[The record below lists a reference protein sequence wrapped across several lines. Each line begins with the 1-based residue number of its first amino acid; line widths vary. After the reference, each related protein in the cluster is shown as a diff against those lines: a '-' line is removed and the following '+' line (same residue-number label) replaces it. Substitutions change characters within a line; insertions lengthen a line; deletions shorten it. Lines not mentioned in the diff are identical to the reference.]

1 MAETASSGLATTFL
15 SAGKIESRERYLR
28 FERLGE
34 YFTWIALILGFLVL
48 QLPFGS
54 ELDHPTIYFLMAAI
68 ATYAIFWYRLIP
80 KKYSGRTKHFI
91 SNLFTVIFLSFLI
104 HYTNGVQGYTIFL
117 YFLVGLSTGMS
128 MPITHTVIIVL
139 FTIMLIFGE
148 AFLTSVGSLATN
160 LSLASLHSWA
170 LCLVVF
176 YGRAEAGE
184 ASMTKQCEEEIILE
198 KEKTLS
204 QLKDEFVFIISHE
217 LKLPVTAVKGYLDT
231 IFSQHGSSLN
241 SEARELL
248 QLTEVNSSRLN
259 KLLDDLMDISKIEQG
274 SLQVKLSDVSLQPLI
289 SEVLSN
295 LFIDARKKKISL
307 TQEGDLETGVKADP
321 DRLKE
326 VLTNLVGNA
335 IKYTPDGGR
344 VVVKVKKESGL
355 AKVSVTDNGLG
366 ISEEDQKH
374 LFEKFYRVEN
384 DQTRMVKGSG
394 LGLFITKQLVEKM
407 GGQIAVSSSVG
418 QGSTFYFTLPRY
430 RW

>member
-1 MAETASSGLATTFL
+1 MSETASSGLATSFL
-15 SAGKIESRERYLR
+15 SVGRIESKERYLR

-34 YFTWIALILGFLVL
+34 YFTWIALLLGFLVL
-48 QLPFGS
+48 QLPFAR
-54 ELDHPTIYFLMAAI
+54 ELDHPAIDRLMIAI
-68 ATYAIFWYRLIP
+68 GVSSFIWYRLIP
-80 KKYSGRTKHFI
+80 NKFSGRTKNFI
-91 SNLFTVIFLSFLI
+91 TSSATLLLIAFLV

-117 YFLVGLSTGMS
+117 YFLVNLSVGMS
-128 MPITHTVIIVL
+128 MPIIHTLVIVL
-139 FTIMLIFGE
+139 FTITLIFSE
-148 AFLTSVGSLATN
+148 AFLTPGATSTN
-160 LSLASLHSWA
+160 LSLATLHSWA

-184 ASMTKQCEEEIILE
+184 ASVAKQREEELILG

-204 QLKDEFVFIISHE
+204 ELKDEFVFIISHE
-217 LKLPVTAVKGYLDT
+217 LKLPITAVKGYIDT
-231 IFSQHGSSLN
+231 IFSQYSSSLN
-241 SEARELL
+241 PEAKELL
-248 QLTEVNSSRLN
+248 QLTEVNSTRLN

-274 SLQVKLSDVSLQPLI
+274 SLRVKLSDVSLQPLI
-289 SEVLSN
+289 SEVFSN

-335 IKYTPDGGR
+335 IKYTPEGSR
-344 VVVKVKKESGL
+344 VVVKVQKESGF
-355 AKVSVTDNGLG
+355 AMVSVIDNGVG
-366 ISEEDQKH
+366 ISAEDQKH

-384 DQTRMVKGSG
+384 EQTRTVKGSG

-407 GGQIAVSSSVG
+407 GGQIAVSTKAG
-418 QGSTFYFTLPRY
+418 AGSTFYFTLPRY